1 MSKKQSGTVLTLVS
15 VDKHSKVPLF
25 RQLETQL
32 RNAILAGSLAGG
44 TRLPSSR
51 ALAIELGVS
60 RPTVV
65 LVLERLAVEGFL
77 EARHGAGTFVA
88 SVIPQHLPRALAMP
102 PANQPSVEAMPP
114 DLGALQLSRTG
125 ARFAALDA
133 NIGVSD
139 GRPFLPNA
147 PAYDK
152 FPFAL
157 WQTCAN
163 RQARQSFRNGLGYAD
178 PAGFAPLQRAIADYL
193 ALHRGD
199 QCDPEQIVIT
209 PGGHTAF
216 MIAALILT
224 DPGDRLLFEDPGPVI
239 ARNLFESLDRKIV
252 SAPVDAEGMDFEH
265 VVQGVARL
273 RMAFTMPS
281 RHHPLGKTLSL
292 ARRLRL
298 MDWAQA
304 NDAWIIEDDYD
315 SEFRYTGR
323 PLPSMRSIDKSG
335 RVLYVGTFSKALF
348 PALRVGYF
356 VLPPALV
363 PVFRNAMALMFR
375 SVPLTTQMVLADF
388 ITEGHFST
396 HLRRMRELYADRR
409 RDFIETAAQVSEGNF
424 VIGSPDSGMNAIA
437 WLPEGLSDK
446 LIHAR
451 ALERGIHSYPLS
463 DYCVRPYPRSALI
476 LGFTCVQSHQ
486 LRPGL
491 EALSQVISAERRAL
505 P

>member
-1 MSKKQSGTVLTLVS
+1 MSKKQSGAVLTLVS
-15 VDKHSKVPLF
+15 VDKQSKVQLF

-32 RNAILAGSLAGG
+32 RNAILAGSLTGG

-51 ALAIELGVS
+51 ALASELGVS

-65 LVLERLAVEGFL
+65 LVLERLAGEGFL

-88 SVIPQHLPRALAMP
+88 SVMPQHLPRTMQVP
-102 PANQPSVEAMPP
+102 QANQPSV
-114 DLGALQLSRTG
+114 GAFRPETGTFKLSRTG
-125 ARFAALDA
+125 ARFAAIKA
-133 NIGVSD
+133 NIEVSD
-139 GRPFLPNA
+139 RRPFLPNA

-163 RQARQSFRNGLGYAD
+163 RRARQSFQSGMGYTD
-178 PAGFAPLQRAIADYL
+178 PAGYAPLKRAIADYL

-199 QCDPEQIVIT
+199 HCDPEQIVIT
-209 PGGHTAF
+209 PGGHAAF
-216 MIAALILT
+216 MIAALLLT

-239 ARNLFESLDRKIV
+239 TRNLFESLDRKIV
-252 SAPVDAEGMDFEH
+252 HTPVDDDGMDFEQI
-265 VVQGVARL
+265 VQKVPRL

-292 ARRLRL
+292 ARRFRL

-388 ITEGHFST
+388 IAEGHFST
-396 HLRRMRELYADRR
+396 HLRRMRELYTHRR
-409 RDFIETAAQVSEGNF
+409 RDFIETAAEVSEGNF
-424 VIGSPDSGMNAIA
+424 EIDSPDSGMNAIA
-437 WLPEGLSDK
+437 WLPKGVSDTQV
-446 LIHAR
+446 HAK
-451 ALERGIHSYPLS
+451 AVERGIHCYPLS
-463 DYCVRPYPRSALI
+463 DYCARPYQRDALV
-476 LGFTCVQSHQ
+476 LGFTSVQSHQ

-491 EALSQVISAERRAL
+491 EALSQLISAERRGL
-505 P
+505 